1 MSSPHPESS
10 ESGQLERQARAWWAR
25 LHSGQATRADADA
38 FKQWAALS
46 AAHAQAWRELMRVWS
61 ALDPLLAEEAKRQAQ
76 QAQQAEAARSRAK
89 GHRFWPA
96 LSNALHS
103 PGRRAFLGGAVAA
116 SVTAG
121 VLAVDPPLGL
131 WPSVGELT
139 ADFSTATG
147 EQRQVALG
155 EGVSVR
161 MNTQTQINRLQGAR
175 GLALVA
181 GEAEI
186 ATAGESELFVE
197 AGGGRL
203 QARGARFNIRH
214 TGPEVCVTCLDGRV
228 LVSVNGQQR
237 SVEAGRQVV
246 YDPSGL
252 HEVVRAD
259 LANVSTWGTGVLS
272 FDGTPLAEVIAEI
285 NRYRPG
291 RIILRNEALGR
302 VAVRMQLSLRSI
314 DNALVMIR
322 ELYGVKLRSLPG
334 GIVLLS

>member
-1 MSSPHPESS
+1 MMSAMSSPDTETSM
-10 ESGQLERQARAWWAR
+10 LERQARAWWAR

-38 FKQWAALS
+38 FRQWAALS

-61 ALDPLLAEEAKRQAQ
+61 ALDPLLAEEAAR
-76 QAQQAEAARSRAK
+76 QAEAARSRTR

-139 ADFSTATG
+139 ADYSTATG

-161 MNTQTQINRLQGAR
+161 MNTQTQINRVQGMQGAR

-186 ATAGESELFVE
+186 ATAGEAELFVE

-314 DNALVMIR
+314 DNALAMIR
-322 ELYGVKLRSLPG
+322 ELYGAKLRSLPG